1 MVIEIYNKALL
12 RIEADIRAS
21 LKEYYCRRG
30 WHKNYTAWKDGNLFL
45 KTHSLKILKKLERH
59 FNVSIV
65 NNNAKL
71 SEQYFDA
78 KFDIETIEQV
88 LNAFNK
94 SSKIQ
99 YTIEDNQIIIN

>member
-1 MVIEIYNKALL
+1 VDK
-12 RIEADIRAS
+12 
-21 LKEYYCRRG
+21 
-30 WHKNYTAWKDGNLFL
+30 KNIIVEEVDTKIIPHGKMGNLFL
-45 KTHSLKILKKLERH
+45 KNTQFKNIIKKLERH

-65 NNNAKL
+65 NNNAKF
-71 SEQYFDA
+71 EQYFDA

>member
-1 MVIEIYNKALL
+1 MERWGTYFKKHQFKKL
-12 RIEADIRAS
+12 
-21 LKEYYCRRG
+21 Y
-30 WHKNYTAWKDGNLFL
+30 
-45 KTHSLKILKKLERH
+45 KKLERH

-71 SEQYFDA
+71 NEQYFDA